1 MAFADNLH
9 VFWEP
14 RLVVMQSSSAVTAQ
28 PLPNSIHTFGNAA
41 GLDFVFHM
49 FFLIKYS
56 KSLEEGS
63 FRGRSADFLWMLL
76 IGQRLVGSCAL
87 QKHTRKTCN

>member
-1 MAFADNLH
+1 MWLTGAL
-9 VFWEP
+9 
-14 RLVVMQSSSAVTAQ
+14 LC
-28 PLPNSIHTFGNAA
+28 A

-49 FFLIKYS
+49 FFLVKYS

-76 IGQRLVGSCAL
+76 FGKSSYAYLSCISSQSCLCPLCLIAPRTSCRFAL
-87 QKHTRKTCN
+87 RCSFLCLPVQHHQ

>member
-1 MAFADNLH
+1 MESGTVRQDCA
-9 VFWEP
+9 P
-14 RLVVMQSSSAVTAQ
+14 
-28 PLPNSIHTFGNAA
+28 A

-49 FFLIKYS
+49 FFLVKYS

-76 IGQRLVGSCAL
+76 FGGLRHTPANDFKSERCHLSAGPPVGGQASD
-87 QKHTRKTCN
+87 QP

>member
-1 MAFADNLH
+1 MALADNLY
-9 VFWEP
+9 VLWEFRLVDAVPLHP
-14 RLVVMQSSSAVTAQ
+14 RLPRSCWTA
-28 PLPNSIHTFGNAA
+28 LSCGIAA

-76 IGQRLVGSCAL
+76 VGQACVAL
-87 QKHTRKTCN
+87 CT